1 MRLGTPLPDGRTV
14 GEAVAKRERLWRH
27 YRLMA
32 RLGLGPIIAGFVLQ
46 FVVGLLPATI
56 WRPLWS

>member
-1 MRLGTPLPDGRTV
+1 
-14 GEAVAKRERLWRH
+14 
-27 YRLMA
+27 MA